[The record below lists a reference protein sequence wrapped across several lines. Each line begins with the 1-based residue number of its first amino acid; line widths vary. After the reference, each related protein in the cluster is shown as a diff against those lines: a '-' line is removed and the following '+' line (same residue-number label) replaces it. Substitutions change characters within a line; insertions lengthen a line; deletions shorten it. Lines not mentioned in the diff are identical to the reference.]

1 MKTSPLICSANQ
13 WTSCYMI
20 AISVVKQLIC
30 NGNGDNDFDKLCS
43 IEFFVDVIPL
53 LFFHGLDKKA
63 GLEIYGINSHLQLLL

>member
-1 MKTSPLICSANQ
+1 M
-13 WTSCYMI
+13 
-20 AISVVKQLIC
+20 C
-30 NGNGDNDFDKLCS
+30 NGNRDNDFDKLCS